1 MQLKTGG
8 YYPPVFYENILV
20 FSWTVGGLAAAR
32 SRSRSRNALRCFSLR
47 SRRYATPVPTEF
59 GGFLKLMP
67 VGEDIILP
75 HITIPPSFSCE
86 NATSLYTREAFFWF
100 SFYYWVSFFLIVG
113 DDILGVPF
121 IKISLCL
128 ARVVEGASPT
138 DLCDVCCFVHGRF
151 VNRPYGFGCHP

>member
-100 SFYYWVSFFLIVG
+100 SFYYSVSSFLIVG
-113 DDILGVPF
+113 ATIGRPSF
-121 IKISLCL
+121 IKISFCL
-128 ARVVEGASPT
+128 KRTVGDAGPY
-138 DLCDVCCFVHGRF
+138 RF
-151 VNRPYGFGCHP
+151 DGSLM